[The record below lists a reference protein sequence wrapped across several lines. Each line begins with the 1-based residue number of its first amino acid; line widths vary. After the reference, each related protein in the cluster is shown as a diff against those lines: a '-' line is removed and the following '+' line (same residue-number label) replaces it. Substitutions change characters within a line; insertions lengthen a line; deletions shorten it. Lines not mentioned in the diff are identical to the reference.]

1 MGTSR
6 IFYLQM
12 RELRRK
18 EGGQYF
24 RFSTKKMWVWKKYN
38 KVRNHS
44 SAWDVGKKIFYFL
57 HWTHTKSANYLKYQK
72 KQKAKISKL
81 YSGAEC
87 ATHLTHNGIKCTHTN
102 NVLKFKILIISFVQ
116 HVWMRLFLLYSIFW
130 LI

>member
-44 SAWDVGKKIFYFL
+44 SACDVGKKIFYFL